1 MNFRNYKNSKSSRAV
16 IFLVLALMPS
26 ASFAQDFSF
35 PLADGV
41 SLNGRAV
48 QLIGLITILSLSPG
62 IIMMVTSFPLL
73 ITVFAILRQ
82 AIGLQQ
88 SPPNMLI
95 VSLALFLTYFIMEP
109 EFKNAWQLGLRPM
122 IEETIDVE
130 TGLVRSVEP
139 FRNFM
144 AGRTNENT
152 INTLAALRRP
162 ETVVDNESAA
172 EVTSPPLSVLIPS
185 FMLSEISR
193 AFQIGFI
200 VFLPFLIIDLLV
212 AAILMSMGMM
222 MVPPAIVSLPF
233 KLGFFVIVDGW
244 SLIASSLARS
254 YSF

>member
-1 MNFRNYKNSKSSRAV
+1 
-16 IFLVLALMPS
+16 
-26 ASFAQDFSF
+26 
-35 PLADGV
+35 
-41 SLNGRAV
+41 
-48 QLIGLITILSLSPG
+48 
-62 IIMMVTSFPLL
+62 MMVTSFPLL

-122 IEETIDVE
+122 IDETIDVE

-185 FMLSEISR
+185 FMLSLL
-193 AFQIGFI
+193 AAAVYFI
-200 VFLPFLIIDLLV
+200 LLP
-212 AAILMSMGMM
+212 
-222 MVPPAIVSLPF
+222 
-233 KLGFFVIVDGW
+233 
-244 SLIASSLARS
+244 LARDTIWARDDG
-254 YSF
+254 Y